1 MPCANAGRL
10 LTQGYDM
17 GLFRE
22 GTQIF
27 GSGHMTNSCLW
38 QQMMPALRDVI
49 LKGYI
54 CVIPAF
60 GMNIS
65 YNQGFVNRWRAQRS
79 TIRTFCNGTV
89 SCDQKRDDEGQPV
102 YVTDSGCSGLTYNSF
117 SDNGSDLAPYAPY
130 SYDATYAL
138 AHALHYVLYVRKRPT
153 VSSSAL
159 ANALQCNTCF
169 QGVTGLV
176 SFRYGDTITG
186 NGCGDHD

>member
-79 TIRTFCNGTV
+79 TIRTFRNGTV
-89 SCDQKRDDEGQPV
+89 LCDQRRDDDGQLCV
-102 YVTDSGCSGLTYNSF
+102 CNGLGMLWIN
-117 SDNGSDLAPYAPY
+117 L
-130 SYDATYAL
+130 
-138 AHALHYVLYVRKRPT
+138 
-153 VSSSAL
+153 
-159 ANALQCNTCF
+159 
-169 QGVTGLV
+169 
-176 SFRYGDTITG
+176 
-186 NGCGDHD
+186 